1 MQSVWM
7 GALGWT
13 HRQWAACRLGTSII
27 DALASLSPKTHIKK
41 GVSGSPYWLSLCE
54 TLMCTPSS
62 ADNKLKCSSERGDG
76 KLNRLDARLAPSCL
90 LWQTDHILTHSQC
103 YGAWRYWRCC
113 YLIVWTGRNVVKDL
127 TGVLGWLN
135 GLCELCAGTLSIMQ
149 GMTALPL
156 FPNKH

>member
-1 MQSVWM
+1 MQFMWM

-13 HRQWAACRLGTSII
+13 HRARPACLLRTSII

-62 ADNKLKCSSERGDG
+62 TDNKLKCSSKPGDG
-76 KLNRLDARLAPSCL
+76 KLNYLDVRRL
-90 LWQTDHILTHSQC
+90 LWQTLIIFWLVPGSL
-103 YGAWRYWRCC
+103 GAWRYQRCC